1 MKLYDSRRA
10 PNPRRVRWFMAEKGI
25 EDIEVIDVNLFAGEH
40 RAPEYIERAGLP
52 NVPALTLDDG
62 LPSPSRSASAAT
74 WRRCTRCRTCSD
86 STPGK
91 SPFVEMWTRRAE
103 MMAATPLMMS
113 VRHGHP
119 ALAALETQIPEIGDH
134 NRRSAER
141 ALEGVRRSG
150 RARASGWAPIGV
162 TIADGVLFI
171 GIDFARMV
179 KFAVPEERSHVTRW
193 LAAMRA
199 QALGFG
205 GDLREREA
213 AASIRRQVPT

>member
-25 EDIEVIDVNLFAGEH
+25 EDIEIVDVNLFAGEH
-40 RAPEYIERAGLP
+40 RAPEYLKRAGLP

-62 LPSPSRSASAAT
+62 FTITESIGICRYLEAQYPLPNLFGFDAWEIA
-74 WRRCTRCRTCSD
+74 
-86 STPGK
+86 
-91 SPFVEMWTRRAE
+91 FVEMWTRRAE
-103 MMAATPLMMS
+103 MMAATPLMMA

-134 NRRSAER
+134 NRRNAER
-141 ALEGVRRSG
+141 ALKVFDKRLGESE
-150 RARASGWAPIGV
+150 WIGADRV

-171 GIDFARMV
+171 GLDFARMV
-179 KFAVPEERSHVTRW
+179 KFAVPEELTHVTRW

-199 QALGFG
+199 
-205 GDLREREA
+205 RPS
-213 AASIRRQVPT
+213 ASAGT